1 MPYKISHEHVADK
14 PEREIKRKM
23 AQNDLLK
30 LETGGISKKGQGA
43 KANIG
48 KELHET

>member
-14 PEREIKRKM
+14 PERKRKM
-23 AQNDLLK
+23 AKNDFLK
-30 LETGGISKKGQGA
+30 LEAGGISKKGQVA
-43 KANIG
+43 KANIS